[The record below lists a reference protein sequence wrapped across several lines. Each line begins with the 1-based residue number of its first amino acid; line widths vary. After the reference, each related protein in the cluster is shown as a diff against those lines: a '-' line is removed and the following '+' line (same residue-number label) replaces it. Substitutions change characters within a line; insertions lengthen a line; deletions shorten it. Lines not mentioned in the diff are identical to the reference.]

1 YLFTQRDLNL
11 RQRRWVEYMEDYD
24 FELQYHPGKAN
35 VVADALSRKTHNMLA
50 SLILEDWKNSVTIGD
65 YNLEYRESGKT
76 ACISNIVATP
86 SLLQT
91 AQQSQWQDQE
101 LRAIW
106 NQLQNGEQLDG
117 WSTNREG
124 FVLFNGRLAV
134 ANDPHL
140 RETILTEAHKS
151 KFAVHPGS
159 TKMYHDL
166 KRQYWWKGMKRD
178 VATFVAKCLTCQ
190 QVKAEY
196 QRPAG
201 LLQPL
206 PIPE

>member
-1 YLFTQRDLNL
+1 
-11 RQRRWVEYMEDYD
+11 M
-24 FELQYHPGKAN
+24 
-35 VVADALSRKTHNMLA
+35 
-50 SLILEDWKNSVTIGD
+50 ILEDWKNSVTIGD
-65 YNLEYRESGKT
+65 YNLEYRENGKT

-86 SLLQT
+86 SRLQT

-124 FVLFNGRLAV
+124 FILFNGRLAV

-159 TKMYHDL
+159 TKIYNDL
-166 KRQYWWKGMKRD
+166 KRQYWWKDMKRD

-190 QVKAEY
+190 QVKAEH

-206 PIPE
+206 PIPEWK